1 MLVSRHAKKCFFRAG
16 AFARLPFHPRRAWRR
31 GNCVACDKKVLI
43 SGDFS
48 HRRAWGVTT
57 IEGATWRGEEAF
69 REEIFGTNFTLT
81 VSDLPA
87 ARYTAVIG
95 FAEVDFT
102 NAGQRV
108 FDITSGERTLVTNLD
123 IITAAGSAGKVYY
136 TSNVVDHAADAIGGP
151 LTFTFIGRT
160 DAAKFNSFELK
171 DDSGQSIIFVRA
183 ADMINAED
191 TAALKQPVV
200 PGR

>member
-1 MLVSRHAKKCFFRAG
+1 MQRIVFFALVLLPVFLSIPAARGDEEICAAG
-16 AFARLPFHPRRAWRR
+16 E
-31 GNCVACDKKVLI
+31 KKVLM

-48 HRRAWGVTT
+48 HSRAWGVTT
-57 IEGATWRGEEAF
+57 IVGATWRGEEAF

-108 FDITSGERTLVTNLD
+108 FDITSADKTLVANLD
-123 IITAAGSAGKVYY
+123 IFTAA
-136 TSNVVDHAADAIGGP
+136 AAREKCITPATW
-151 LTFTFIGRT
+151 LT
-160 DAAKFNSFELK
+160 
-171 DDSGQSIIFVRA
+171 
-183 ADMINAED
+183 
-191 TAALKQPVV
+191 
-200 PGR
+200 